1 MLQYLSAS
9 IVYPVTAAPLI
20 NGVLALEADGTI
32 HSVLAA
38 ETAKERGIKDIRHY
52 SGALIPGLVNTHCHL
67 ELSHLFQKIPP
78 HTGLQSFV
86 QQVIKHR
93 GTGEDI
99 VLEAMRQADEEM
111 YRNGIVAVGDISNL
125 PVSKAVK
132 LESKIFYHTFVE
144 TLGFDP
150 EKAAAIMEKAIE
162 MKAIFSPL
170 KASIIPHAPYS
181 ISRELFAAIRDYTA
195 AHENLISMHN
205 QETVDENLFFEQK
218 QGAFLK
224 LYEFLGLDISFF
236 KARGKSSLQSVL
248 PELPAG
254 KVLLVHNTLTNEA
267 DVSFAKSQHNN
278 LYWCLCPNANLYIE
292 QRLPQVQLFRDAGLK
307 ITLGTDS
314 LASNQQLSI
323 LAEMRTLQDAFSSKQ
338 GINQRGNDQRGQDQR
353 ENELPGNEL
362 HEHEL
367 QELQFEELLT
377 WATLNGAEFLG
388 LEAQLGSLEPGKK
401 PGLNLI
407 EGMEG
412 QKLRAS
418 TTIRRL
424 I

>member
-20 NGVLALEADGTI
+20 NGVIAMEADGTI
-32 HSVLAA
+32 HSILSA
-38 ETAKERGIKDIRHY
+38 ESAKEQGIENIRHY
-52 SGALIPGLVNTHCHL
+52 NAALIPGLVNTHCHL

-86 QQVIKHR
+86 QQVMKYR
-93 GTGEDI
+93 GTGDDV
-99 VLEAMRQADEEM
+99 VLEAMKQADEEM

-125 PVSKAVK
+125 PVSKATK
-132 LESKIFYHTFVE
+132 LESRLFYHTFVE

-150 EKAAAIMEKAIE
+150 EKAAAVMERALQ
-162 MKAIFSPL
+162 MKAAFSPL

-181 ISRELFAAIRDYTA
+181 ISKELFAEIRDYTA
-195 AHENLISMHN
+195 SHENLISMHN

-224 LYEFLGLDISFF
+224 LYAFLGLDISFF
-236 KARGKSSLQSVL
+236 EATGKSSLQSVL
-248 PELPAG
+248 PALPSG

-267 DVSFAKSQHNN
+267 DIRFANARHKH
-278 LYWCLCPNANLYIE
+278 LFWCLCPNANLYIE

-314 LASNQQLSI
+314 LASNHQLSI
-323 LAEMRTLQDAFSSKQ
+323 LAEMKTLQEQQ
-338 GINQRGNDQRGQDQR
+338 G
-353 ENELPGNEL
+353 LP
-362 HEHEL
+362 
-367 QELQFEELLT
+367 FEELLS
-377 WATLNGAEFLG
+377 WGTLNGAEFLG
-388 LEAQLGSLEPGKK
+388 LEGQLGSFEPGKK
-401 PGLNLI
+401 PGINLI

-412 QKLRAS
+412 QIITAS

>member
-1 MLQYLSAS
+1 MNRKAGVKQIYKKSTFVLMLQYLSAS
-9 IVYPVTAAPLI
+9 IVYPVTSAPLI
-20 NGVLALEADGTI
+20 NGVIALEADGTI
-32 HSVLAA
+32 HSVL
-38 ETAKERGIKDIRHY
+38 TADEARAQGIRDIRHY
-52 SGALIPGLVNTHCHL
+52 AAALIPGLVNTHCHL
-67 ELSHLFQKIPP
+67 ELSHLFKKIPV

-86 QQVIKHR
+86 QQVMKHR
-93 GTGEDI
+93 ETGED
-99 VLEAMRQADEEM
+99 VVMEAMQQADEEM
-111 YRNGIVAVGDISNL
+111 YRNGIVAVGDIANL

-132 LESKIFYHTFVE
+132 LKSNIFYHTFVE

-150 EKAAAIMEKAIE
+150 KKAGAIMERAIK
-162 MKAIFSPL
+162 MKAAFSPL
-170 KASIIPHAPYS
+170 PASIIPHAPYS
-181 ISRELFAAIRDYTA
+181 IAKELFAEIRDYTA

-218 QGAFLK
+218 KGAFLK

-236 KARGKSSLQSVL
+236 KATGKSSLQSVL
-248 PELPAG
+248 PELPPG
-254 KVLLVHNTLTNEA
+254 KVLLVHNTCTNEA
-267 DVSFAKSQHNN
+267 DISFAKAQHNH
-278 LYWCLCPNANLYIE
+278 LFWCLCPHANLYIE

-314 LASNQQLSI
+314 LASNHQLSI
-323 LAEMRTLQDAFSSKQ
+323 LAEMKVLQDAF
-338 GINQRGNDQRGQDQR
+338 D
-353 ENELPGNEL
+353 EP
-362 HEHEL
+362 

-401 PGLNLI
+401 PGINLI

-412 QKLRAS
+412 ERLVAS

>member
-20 NGVLALEADGTI
+20 NGVVALKADGTI
-32 HSVLAA
+32 HSIIAA
-38 ETAKERGIKDIRHY
+38 DTAREQGIKDIRHY
-52 SGALIPGLVNTHCHL
+52 SGVLVPGLVNTHCHL

-86 QQVIKHR
+86 QQVIKR
-93 GTGEDI
+93 REIGEDV

-125 PVSKAVK
+125 PVSREVK
-132 LESKIFYHTFVE
+132 LESKLYYHTFVE

-150 EKAAAIMEKAIE
+150 KKAAAIMENAIK
-162 MKAIFSPL
+162 MKAAFSPL

-181 ISRELFAAIRDYTA
+181 ISKELFAEIRDYSSE
-195 AHENLISMHN
+195 HENLISMHN
-205 QETVDENLFFEQK
+205 QETLDENLFFEQK
-218 QGAFLK
+218 LGAFLK

-236 KARGKSSLQSVL
+236 KATGESSLQSVL

-267 DVSFAKSQHNN
+267 DVSFAKAQHNN
-278 LYWCLCPNANLYIE
+278 LFWCLCPNANLYIE
-292 QRLPQVQLFRDAGLK
+292 QRLPQIQLFKDAGLK

-314 LASNQQLSI
+314 LASNHQLSI
-323 LAEMRTLQDAFSSKQ
+323 LSEMKTLQDAFLHEQQ
-338 GINQRGNDQRGQDQR
+338 GADLQRR
-353 ENELPGNEL
+353 ESRNEPDSIEQQGNER
-362 HEHEL
+362 
-367 QELQFEELLT
+367 QGLQFEELLT

-388 LEAQLGSLEPGKK
+388 LEADLGSLEPGKK
-401 PGLNLI
+401 PGINLI

-412 QKLRAS
+412 QRITAS
-418 TTIRRL
+418 TTVRRL

>member
-20 NGVLALEADGTI
+20 NGVIALEADGTI
-32 HSVLAA
+32 HSIL
-38 ETAKERGIKDIRHY
+38 TADSAREQGIENIRHY
-52 SGALIPGLVNTHCHL
+52 QGALIPGLVNTHCHL

-93 GTGEDI
+93 GTAEDV
-99 VLEAMRQADEEM
+99 VLEAMKQADEEM

-125 PVSKAVK
+125 PVSRAVK
-132 LESKIFYHTFVE
+132 LKSSMFYQTFVE

-150 EKAAAIMEKAIE
+150 DKATEIMEKAIK
-162 MKAIFSPL
+162 MKTAFSPL

-181 ISRELFAAIRDYTA
+181 ISKELFAEIRDYTA
-195 AHENLISMHN
+195 GQENLISMHN

-236 KARGKSSLQSVL
+236 KATGKSSLQSVL
-248 PELPAG
+248 PELPVG
-254 KVLLVHNTLTNEA
+254 KVLLVHNTLTSAA
-267 DVSFAKSQHNN
+267 DIRFAKAQHNN
-278 LYWCLCPNANLYIE
+278 LFWCLCPNANLYIE
-292 QRLPQVQLFRDAGLK
+292 QRLPQVQFFRDAGLK

-314 LASNQQLSI
+314 LASNHQLSI
-323 LAEMRTLQDAFSSKQ
+323 LAEMRS
-338 GINQRGNDQRGQDQR
+338 
-353 ENELPGNEL
+353 
-362 HEHEL
+362 L
-367 QELQFEELLT
+367 QEQQEIPFEELLA

-388 LEAQLGSLEPGKK
+388 LEDQLGSLEPGKK
-401 PGLNLI
+401 PGINLI

-412 QKLRAS
+412 QRLAAL